1 MWGFIPLFLYKC
13 ISVFLEKHQWKSSR
27 SCVKFFFYRPGF
39 AWEVYRLIYLKFE
52 ISLLIYY
59 LDCFPPCGLKFKSF
73 PLVWEITAR
82 GSYNIL
88 VLELEHHVIGW
99 LIYNFIYSIFQ
110 YFGLFGTCLYL
121 TVLYFRV
128 FDTPPLWDWIGFIKE
143 DSWGVSPYLFTN
155 IILQCWADNTLF

>member
-73 PLVWEITAR
+73 TLVWEITAR

-99 LIYNFIYSIFQ
+99 LIYNFIY
-110 YFGLFGTCLYL
+110 T
-121 TVLYFRV
+121 LYFNILVCLARAILLFYIFV
-128 FDTPPLWDWIGFIKE
+128 CLTHLHCE
-143 DSWGVSPYLFTN
+143 TELVS
-155 IILQCWADNTLF
+155 

>member
-39 AWEVYRLIYLKFE
+39 AWQVYRLIYLKLVYWY
-52 ISLLIYY
+52 IILIASLHQ
-59 LDCFPPCGLKFKSF
+59 CGLKFKSF
-73 PLVWEITAR
+73 SLVWEIREGAR

-110 YFGLFGTCLYL
+110 YFGLFGTCHL